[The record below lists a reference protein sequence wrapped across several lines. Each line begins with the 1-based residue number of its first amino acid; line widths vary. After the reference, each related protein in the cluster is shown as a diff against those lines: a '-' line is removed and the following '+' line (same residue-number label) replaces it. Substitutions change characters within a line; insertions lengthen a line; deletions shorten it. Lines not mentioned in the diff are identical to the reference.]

1 MVATQLA
8 GALVQH
14 HFGGAMRAAEGV
26 SAIAAKQRG
35 GETAAVEI
43 HQRHAALGVVVLQQ
57 FERKRGDAVVER
69 ERAHVQ

>member
-1 MVATQLA
+1 
-8 GALVQH
+8 
-14 HFGGAMRAAEGV
+14 MRAAEGV